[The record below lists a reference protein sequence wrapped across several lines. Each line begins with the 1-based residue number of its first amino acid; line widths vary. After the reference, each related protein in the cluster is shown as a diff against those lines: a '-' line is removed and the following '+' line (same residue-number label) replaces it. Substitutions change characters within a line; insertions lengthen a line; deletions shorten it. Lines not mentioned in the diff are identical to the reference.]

1 MIVYSIMLVGEAKIM
16 RDTLLNRVGN
26 TPILPLEKIFKD
38 SGRTV
43 YAKAEMLNPGG
54 SVKDRLAKSMIE
66 TAEIDGSLPPG
77 GTVIEVT
84 SGNTGIAV
92 AWICAVKGYRALL
105 VMSDKNSEE
114 KQNTMK
120 IFGAEL
126 VLTPHTVMPDDPR
139 SNYKT
144 AERLAGTV
152 PDSIYLDQYNNVAN
166 IDCHYQTTGP
176 EIWEQT
182 EGRIDCAIIG
192 AGTGGTIS
200 GVGRFLKER
209 NPDIKVIAVDPEGS
223 IFAPYFNN
231 GELITPEHYDVEGIG
246 SDKLIGAMDF
256 DVVDEFITISDKE
269 SFLTTRELAKIE
281 GLFCGGSS
289 GAAIAACRRVLKK
302 YPEIKYPVTIL
313 ADSGNRYLSK
323 LYNDDWMIDKGYL
336 NRS

>member
-1 MIVYSIMLVGEAKIM
+1 MLVGEAKVM
-16 RDTLLNRVGN
+16 HDTLLKRVGN
-26 TPILPLEKIFKD
+26 TPLLPLEKIFKD
-38 SGRTV
+38 FGKTV

-66 TAEIDGSLPPG
+66 AAEANGSLPPG
-77 GTVIEVT
+77 GTVVEVT

-92 AWICAVKGYRALL
+92 AWVCAIKGYRALL

-114 KQNTMK
+114 KQNMMK
-120 IFGAEL
+120 LYGAEL

-144 AERLAGTV
+144 AERLAETT
-152 PDSIYLDQYNNVAN
+152 PDSTYLDQYNNPAN

-182 EGRIDCAIIG
+182 EGNIDCAIIG

-200 GVGRFLKER
+200 GVARFLKER
-209 NPDIKVIAVDPEGS
+209 NRDIKIIAVDPEGS
-223 IFAPYFNN
+223 IFAPYFKK
-231 GELITPEHYDVEGIG
+231 GELITPEHYEVEGIG
-246 SDKLIGAMDF
+246 GDKLVGAMDF
-256 DVVDEFITISDKE
+256 DVVDEFVTIGDRE
-269 SFLTTRELAKIE
+269 AFLNTRELARVE

-289 GAAIAACRRVLKK
+289 GAAIAACRRVLKSH
-302 YPEIKYPVTIL
+302 PEIKCPVTIL

-323 LYNDDWMIDKGYL
+323 LYSDKWMIEKGYL
-336 NRS
+336 NRP